1 MEFFQDFNF
10 DTLLALISCIT
21 GVVALFIGGTA
32 YKNCKI
38 LKNSFNDKKEFKDNS
53 SDHSIKADGD
63 VTYNGGMSG
72 TEVVSIMDAM
82 SALSRDNFSMAL
94 DTAYTKFQDKCDEN
108 LRNIITEAERIVQEH
123 KLQISGYTKIDW
135 IHIYFES
142 AKNSSDTYM
151 QNVWAKVLTREL
163 SHPDSFSYKTLEVLK
178 NMSSNEF
185 KLFEKLC
192 NIHLH
197 GAIIK
202 DSDFLDAQGFN
213 WMILQKLKEFGL
225 ISLDDSKRTID
236 ILPNNTSNQ
245 FLSNFSHIV
254 IFKNTS
260 NSSTSVDIPCYLFTS
275 VAKELLYVVT
285 PHTDDDLAIALAI
298 EIKKIASK
306 KGIEILLHKVTTQLG
321 DQIFYNPNIDL
332 LSNSSDSSS
341 NTEQ

>member
-53 SDHSIKADGD
+53 SDHSIKAGGD

-123 KLQISGYTKIDW
+123 KLQLSGYTKIDW

-197 GAIIK
+197 GTIIK
-202 DSDFLDAQGFN
+202 DRDFLAACGFN
-213 WMILQKLKEFGL
+213 WVTLQKLKEFGL
-225 ISLDDSKRTID
+225 ISLDGSQRTVD
-236 ILPNNTSNQ
+236 VPPNNTSSQ
-245 FLSNFSHIV
+245 FISDFSYII
-254 IFKNTS
+254 IFKNNET
-260 NSSTSVDIPCYLFTS
+260 NSISIDIPCYLFTS
-275 VAKELLYVVT
+275 VSNELLTVISPET
-285 PHTDDDLAIALAI
+285 QDDTAIAVAT
-298 EIKKIASK
+298 EIQKISSK
-306 KGIEILLHKVTTQLG
+306 KRVDVLLHKVTAQLG
-321 DQIFYNPNIDL
+321 DQIFYNSHIDL
-332 LSNSSDSSS
+332 LSL
-341 NTEQ
+341 

>member
-1 MEFFQDFNF
+1 MDFFQDFNF
-10 DTLLALISCIT
+10 DTLLALISCIV
-21 GVVALFIGGTA
+21 GIIALFVGGAA

-38 LKNSFNDKKEFKDNS
+38 QKDSLNDEKEFRDNS
-53 SDHSIKADGD
+53 SDHSIKAGGD

-192 NIHLH
+192 NIRLH
-197 GAIIK
+197 GSIIN
-202 DSDFLDAQGFN
+202 DSDFLKAYGFN
-213 WMILQKLKEFGL
+213 WMVLQKLKEFGL
-225 ISLDDSKRTID
+225 ISLDSSKRTVAID
-236 ILPNNTSNQ
+236 ANGTANQFISDLSHVLIFSNTSTNNET
-245 FLSNFSHIV
+245 LY
-254 IFKNTS
+254 
-260 NSSTSVDIPCYLFTS
+260 IPCYLFTS
-275 VAKELLYVVT
+275 VSNELLNIVSSAASDSIATSIGNQITKECNNPNVKITLHRVT
-285 PHTDDDLAIALAI
+285 A
-298 EIKKIASK
+298 
-306 KGIEILLHKVTTQLG
+306 VLG
-321 DQIFYNPNIDL
+321 DQVAYNRNVNL
-332 LSNSSDSSS
+332 LSTS
-341 NTEQ
+341 NNASETSN

>member
-1 MEFFQDFNF
+1 MGFFQDFNF

-38 LKNSFNDKKEFKDNS
+38 LKNSFNDKKKFKDNS
-53 SDHSIKADGD
+53 SDHSIKAGGD

-123 KLQISGYTKIDW
+123 KLQLSAYTKIDW

-197 GAIIK
+197 GTIIK
-202 DSDFLDAQGFN
+202 DRDFLAACGFN
-213 WMILQKLKEFGL
+213 WVTLQKLKEFGL
-225 ISLDDSKRTID
+225 ISLDGSQRTVDVPPNKTSSQFISD
-236 ILPNNTSNQ
+236 FSYIIILKNNQT
-245 FLSNFSHIV
+245 
-254 IFKNTS
+254 
-260 NSSTSVDIPCYLFTS
+260 NSISIDIPCYLFTS
-275 VAKELLYVVT
+275 VSNELLTVISPET
-285 PHTDDDLAIALAI
+285 QDDTAIAVAT
-298 EIKKIASK
+298 EIQKISSK
-306 KGIEILLHKVTTQLG
+306 KRVDVLLHKVTAQLG
-321 DQIFYNPNIDL
+321 DQIFYNSHIDL
-332 LSNSSDSSS
+332 LSL
-341 NTEQ
+341 